1 METNNKTIKI
11 NRLTLQQFKNDEI
24 ILAFLKD
31 FSVYYG
37 STPML
42 VGSRGCI
49 GNTPDPRNQM
59 SCDYDFVDTFYPSAF
74 DEYCKV
80 IYRFTYVDT
89 WTESTSNPK
98 YLDSE
103 CRKILCITLVDGRKI
118 DIVFRK
124 DVEFYI
130 SCLEL
135 LTVDFYKDFLW
146 KSSDTF
152 LPSGLSIIERRPY
165 INQRF
170 EELFTI
176 KRRLDMK

>member
-11 NRLTLQQFKNDEI
+11 NRMTIQQFKNDEI

-59 SCDYDFVDTFYPSAF
+59 SCDYDFVDTFYPSVF
-74 DEYCKV
+74 DEYCEV
-80 IYRFTYVDT
+80 IYRFAYVNT
-89 WTESTSNPK
+89 WKESTSNPK

-118 DIVFRK
+118 DIIF
-124 DVEFYI
+124 
-130 SCLEL
+130 
-135 LTVDFYKDFLW
+135 
-146 KSSDTF
+146 
-152 LPSGLSIIERRPY
+152 
-165 INQRF
+165 
-170 EELFTI
+170 
-176 KRRLDMK
+176 

>member
-11 NRLTLQQFKNDEI
+11 NRLTTQQFKNDEI
-24 ILAFLKD
+24 ILAFLED
-31 FSVYYG
+31 FCNYFARP
-37 STPML
+37 PML

-49 GNTPDPRNQM
+49 GNSTDARNQM

-74 DEYCKV
+74 DVYCKV
-80 IYRFTYVDT
+80 IDSFTYVAT

-118 DIVFRK
+118 DIIFRK
-124 DVEFYI
+124 DVDFYI

-152 LPSGLSIIERRPY
+152 LPSGLSIPERRPY

-170 EELFTI
+170 EDLFAI
-176 KRRLDMK
+176 KRRLDRK